1 VPPAARTA
9 LVAGTLTAALAAC
22 GGGGDRSP
30 PPTVDTIW
38 LQNSLT
44 TRMARQTGTVVE
56 RMTCPP
62 ATPGAGRRLEC
73 SAGFDGEAGLVEVT
87 LLARG
92 RRPPYRARLKNLLR
106 GALERAVQARLRRA
120 GFPAFSVDCPGPV
133 PQRRGHVSRCRVED
147 RQGRR
152 VDVRIT
158 QVDDRGGVRIQ
169 PLRRSTRQRP
179 G

>member
-1 VPPAARTA
+1 MGRRRLQPDER
-9 LVAGTLTAALAAC
+9 AALA
-22 GGGGDRSP
+22 R
-30 PPTVDTIW
+30 
-38 LQNSLT
+38 
-44 TRMARQTGTVVE
+44 
-56 RMTCPP
+56 
-62 ATPGAGRRLEC
+62 
-73 SAGFDGEAGLVEVT
+73 
-87 LLARG
+87 LLANAKFEVL
-92 RRPPYRARLKNLLR
+92 PLR
-106 GALERAVQARLRRA
+106 GLDEQLDALTAGATLAVTASPAKGLEASLEVGERLRRA